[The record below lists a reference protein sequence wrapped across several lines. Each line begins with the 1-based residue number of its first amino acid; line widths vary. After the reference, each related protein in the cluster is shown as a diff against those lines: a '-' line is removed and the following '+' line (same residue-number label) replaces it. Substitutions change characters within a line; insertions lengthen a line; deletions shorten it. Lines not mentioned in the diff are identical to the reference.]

1 MISNSLYNQKTMK
14 NSLKNNILI
23 KTILSIIL
31 AYFVIL
37 LISFITIRF
46 SHLTFENKITLSDIG
61 TFILP
66 ILLGIIIPLNINIW
80 LNRRKN
86 FYDMLNIKLNN
97 LLNFIDEMHYNYT
110 KKNLKS
116 DFFQTDYNNIRIT
129 QQIIDN
135 IFDKLEF
142 GDDSK
147 QLFKKIK
154 DLIRQYSLLID
165 DSLNIQ
171 PQNFSEMK
179 IFKLYA
185 EINLKINTLEI
196 DLKKS

>member
-1 MISNSLYNQKTMK
+1 MK

>member
-1 MISNSLYNQKTMK
+1 MK

-116 DFFQTDYNNIRIT
+116 DFTNR
-129 QQIIDN
+129 
-135 IFDKLEF
+135 L
-142 GDDSK
+142 
-147 QLFKKIK
+147 
-154 DLIRQYSLLID
+154 
-165 DSLNIQ
+165 
-171 PQNFSEMK
+171 
-179 IFKLYA
+179 
-185 EINLKINTLEI
+185 
-196 DLKKS
+196 